1 MHVENP
7 TFQGILSLNIYHTG
21 IGMTSQR
28 TRVRMID
35 RLRRQNIVDEVVLT
49 AMNSVPRHI
58 FVEEVLAS
66 RAYDDVALPINFG
79 QTISSP
85 YIVARMSELLR
96 AGSNLD
102 RILEI
107 GTGCG
112 YQTAILAQL
121 ANEVYSIERI
131 GPLLTRTRTRLREL
145 RLNNVRLKHA
155 DGLLGLPEVAPFDGI
170 IMTGATTHVP
180 STLLAQLAIGGRMVI
195 PKGSQEQYLC
205 VIERNSQSYA
215 ETILDEVRFVP
226 ILSGIVKD

>member
-7 TFQGILSLNIYHTG
+7 TFQGILSLNIYHSG

-180 STLLAQLAIGGRMVI
+180 STLLAQLAIGGRMVF